1 MGERKKKII
10 LLSLI
15 TFSIIILAVVG
26 STFAYFTATISS
38 EEGAVGSTAATFSI
52 DLIDDTSLIKGSLI
66 PSAEK
71 YVDIASTRKR
81 DGDFARPFKDPE
93 TGLTVI
99 DKTTCIDDN
108 LSEICSVYTF
118 TVVNEMTKND
128 APIFV
133 HLRPSTNT
141 FENLYIKVLDSDK
154 NILEN
159 SKIHLIDNR
168 YETEIVDGVTRYKKD
183 ADGNWIEKPNFNSLS
198 IEPVYLESIKDTIP
212 KATKNE
218 ETGEIIPSTATYSIV
233 MWIMETG
240 KDQTK
245 EDGKKVFAASLT
257 VNVGS
262 ADGGGITGVFSAG
275 GVEEE

>member
-1 MGERKKKII
+1 MGDRKKKLI

-38 EEGAVGSTAATFSI
+38 EEGAVGSTAAEFSI
-52 DLIDDTSLIKGSLI
+52 NLIDDTSLIKGSLI

-71 YVDIASTRKR
+71 YVDIASTRTNG
-81 DGDFARPFKDPE
+81 DDFAKPYENPD
-93 TGLTVI
+93 TGQVI
-99 DKTTCIDDN
+99 VDKTACIDDN
-108 LSEICSVYTF
+108 LAEICSIYTF

-128 APIFV
+128 APIYV
-133 HLRPSTNT
+133 NLRPSTNT
-141 FENLYIKVLDSDK
+141 FENLYIKVLDGDK
-154 NILEN
+154 NIVEN
-159 SKIHLIDNR
+159 STIHLIDNR
-168 YETEIVDGVTRYKKD
+168 YETEEIDGVTRYKKD

-198 IEPVYLESIKDTIP
+198 IEPVYIESINDVIP

-240 KDQTK
+240 EDQTK
-245 EDGKKVFAASLT
+245 ADGKKMFAASLT

-262 ADGGGITGVFSAG
+262 ANGGGITGVFSAG
-275 GVEEE
+275 GIENE

>member
-1 MGERKKKII
+1 MGERKKKLI

-38 EEGAVGSTAATFSI
+38 NEGAVGSTAAEFSI
-52 DLIDDTSLIKGSLI
+52 DLIDDTSLIKGNLI
-66 PSAEK
+66 PTIEK

-81 DGDFARPFKDPE
+81 DDDFARPFKDPD
-93 TGLTVI
+93 TGITVI

-108 LSEICSVYTF
+108 LAEICSVYTF

-128 APIFV
+128 APIYV
-133 HLRPSTNT
+133 SLHPSTNT
-141 FENLYIKVLDSDK
+141 FENLYIKVLDSNK
-154 NILEN
+154 NIVEN
-159 SKIHLIDNR
+159 SRIHLIDNR
-168 YETEIVDGVTRYKKD
+168 YETEEVDGVIKYKKD
-183 ADGNWIEKPNFNSLS
+183 EEGNWIEKPNFNSLN
-198 IEPVYLESIKDTIP
+198 IEPVYIDSIQATLP
-212 KATKNE
+212 KATKDE
-218 ETGEIIPSTATYSIV
+218 ETGEVIPSTATYSIV

-240 KDQTK
+240 QDQTK
-245 EDGKKVFAASLT
+245 ADGKKVFAASLK